1 MSFVDT
7 HSEGYLWR
15 GIGMNDGEIVNL
27 FLKRD
32 EEALR
37 AVADQ
42 YGAKLNRVS
51 YRITKDE
58 QTAEECVNDTYL
70 EAWNRIP
77 PSEPRTYL
85 QAFLYKIVRAKS
97 LNRIMHDHRLKRQAF
112 VDELTAEL
120 EQCIPSKSN
129 IEDEID
135 GKVFAEA
142 VNRFILTQPD
152 DKRRVFIRRYFYM
165 DTSSQIAERF
175 GFSDNKVRS
184 MLFRMRQELKSF
196 LEKEEIL

>member
-1 MSFVDT
+1 METDDSKIVD
-7 HSEGYLWR
+7 
-15 GIGMNDGEIVNL
+15 M
-27 FLKRD
+27 FLGRD
-32 EEALR
+32 EAALSST
-37 AVADQ
+37 AQ
-42 YGAKLNRVS
+42 KYGTRLEKIS
-51 YRITKDE
+51 YGITEDL

-77 PSEPRTYL
+77 PSEPRNYL

-97 LNRIMHDHRLKRQAF
+97 LNRIIHDHRLKRQAI
-112 VDELTAEL
+112 VDELTTEL

-129 IEDEID
+129 IEDEMD

-142 VNRFILTQPD
+142 VNRFILSQAN

-175 GFSDNKVRS
+175 GFSDNKVRT
-184 MLFRMRQELKSF
+184 MLHRMRQELKTF

>member
-1 MSFVDT
+1 
-7 HSEGYLWR
+7 
-15 GIGMNDGEIVNL
+15 MNDSEIVTM
-27 FLKRD
+27 FWARD
-32 EEALR
+32 EQALR
-37 AVADQ
+37 IVSDQ
-42 YGAKLNRVS
+42 YGTRLNRVS
-51 YRITKDE
+51 YRITRDE

-77 PSEPRTYL
+77 PSEPRNYL

-97 LNRIMHDHRLKRQAF
+97 LNRIIHDHRLKRMAY

-129 IEDEID
+129 IEEEMDA
-135 GKVFAEA
+135 KVFTEA
-142 VNRFILTQPD
+142 VNRYILMQSD
-152 DKRRVFIRRYFYM
+152 EKRRVFIRRYFYM

-175 GFSDNKVRS
+175 GFSDNKVRT
-184 MLFRMRQELKSF
+184 MLCRMRQELKSF

>member
-1 MSFVDT
+1 
-7 HSEGYLWR
+7 
-15 GIGMNDGEIVNL
+15 MNDGDIVDL
-27 FLKRD
+27 FLARD

-37 AVADQ
+37 VVSDQ
-42 YGAKLNRVS
+42 YGTKLKHVS
-51 YRITKDE
+51 YRITRDE

-77 PSEPRTYL
+77 PSEPRSYL
-85 QAFLYKIVRAKS
+85 KVFLYKIIRAKS

-129 IEDEID
+129 IEDEMD
-135 GKVFAEA
+135 GKVFADA
-142 VNRFILTQPD
+142 VNRFILTQSD
-152 DKRRVFIRRYFYM
+152 EKRRVFIRRYFYM

-175 GFSDNKVRS
+175 GFSDNKVRT
-184 MLFRMRQELKSF
+184 MLSRMRQELKIF